1 MTSTAA
7 PRGGEIEQ
15 GLPDHGGRTRI
26 DAPGRLAHD
35 QHGRVAQDFAADD
48 ELLQIAAG
56 EAGGFRIALGLAH
69 VEGLGGAVDGLQR
82 RGGIDEAVLDHAAGG
97 MAGQQRVLGKPH
109 ARRGAVAEPLLG
121 NEGRAKL
128 APLRDRKVPRGLPVD
143 DDGAGILRQPFSRQS
158 GEKFVLAVAG
168 DAGDAQDF
176 ATLELEGN
184 VLKPHAVGIV
194 RRKAEVV
201 DDQPRHRGLP
211 VGGGLHLP

>member
-1 MTSTAA
+1 MAVEHHGDAVGDFGEFVEVLARHQHGGAA
-7 PRGGEIEQ
+7 GGEIEQ
-15 GLPDHGGRTRI
+15 GLPDHGGGARI

-48 ELLQIAAG
+48 EFLQIAAG

-69 VEGLGGAVDGLQR
+69 VEGFGGAVDGLQG

-97 MAGQQRVLGKPH
+97 MTGQQRVLGKLH

-128 APLRDRKVPRGLPVD
+128 APLGDRKVPGGLPVD
-143 DDGAGILRQPFSRQS
+143 HDRAGILRQPFSRQR
-158 GEKFVLAVAG
+158 GEKLVLAVAG

-176 ATLELEGN
+176 ATLELEGD
-184 VLKPHAVGIV
+184 VLQAA
-194 RRKAEVV
+194 RRGDRPA
-201 DDQPRHRGLP
+201 RG
-211 VGGGLHLP
+211 